1 MTTRR
6 ISDSTVRRLS
16 GYLRQLRGLAEERRA
31 LVSSRELAEASG
43 TTAAQVRKDLSHF
56 GSFGTRGSGYRVPE
70 LRDSLARILGLGRT
84 WRVAVVGV
92 GKIGG
97 ALLGYGD
104 FARRGF
110 DVVAAFDADPAKSG
124 RSLHG
129 VSVYPMEALGEEI
142 RRLGVEIV
150 ILAVPADA
158 ARDAA
163 RALAATGVRGI
174 LNFAAGDLEPD
185 GRVVVRSV
193 DVALELEGL
202 TFALASRTGS
212 GEAPG
217 AGDATRQEEA

>member
-16 GYLRQLRGLAEERRA
+16 GYLRQLRGLAAERRA

-104 FARRGF
+104 LARRGF

-129 VSVYPMEALGEEI
+129 VPVYPMEVLGEEI
-142 RRLGVEIV
+142 GRLGVEIV

-163 RALAATGVRGI
+163 RALAATGVKGI

-185 GRVVVRSV
+185 ARVVVRSV

-202 TFALASRTGS
+202 TFALASRAGNRD
-212 GEAPG
+212 GPG
-217 AGDATRQEEA
+217 PGDAKAQEGA

>member
-1 MTTRR
+1 M
-6 ISDSTVRRLS
+6 RRLS
-16 GYLRQLRGLAEERRA
+16 GYLRQLRGLAAERRA

-104 FARRGF
+104 LARRGF

-129 VSVYPMEALGEEI
+129 VPVYPMEVLGEEI
-142 RRLGVEIV
+142 GRLGVEIV

-163 RALAATGVRGI
+163 RALAATGVKGI

-185 GRVVVRSV
+185 ARVVVRSV

-202 TFALASRTGS
+202 TFALASRAGNRD
-212 GEAPG
+212 GPG
-217 AGDATRQEEA
+217 PGDAKAQEGA

>member
-16 GYLRQLRGLAEERRA
+16 GYLRQLRGLAAERRE
-31 LVSSRELAEASG
+31 LVSSRELAQASG

-84 WRVAVVGV
+84 WRVAVVGA

-104 FARRGF
+104 LARRGF
-110 DVVAAFDADPAKSG
+110 DLVAAFDADPEKSG

-129 VSVYPMEALGEEI
+129 VPVYPMEALGEEI
-142 RRLGVEIV
+142 GRLGVEIV
-150 ILAVPADA
+150 ILAVPPDV
-158 ARDAA
+158 AREAA
-163 RALAATGVRGI
+163 RALSATGVRGI

-185 GRVVVRSV
+185 ARVVVRSV

-202 TFALASRTGS
+202 TFALASRTGN
-212 GEAPG
+212 
-217 AGDATRQEEA
+217 GDAAGPDAGTRKGGP